1 MNNLQNSSNKK
12 TKFTFSEIGIMPGD
26 TLYFLKDK
34 HITCTVHSD
43 DKVEY
48 NGEIWSL
55 SGLSNY
61 LIHLKTGKKVQV
73 SGPRHWGCLK
83 ENLVQRRDRMVI

>member
-1 MNNLQNSSNKK
+1 MSNLQSGLNKR
-12 TKFTFSEIGIMPGD
+12 TKFTFSEIDLFPGD
-26 TLYFLKDK
+26 TLYFLSNPY
-34 HITCTVHSD
+34 ITCKVSEN

-73 SGPRHWGCLK
+73 RGPEYWGCLK
-83 ENLVQRRDRMVI
+83 ENLVQRRIRME